1 MRRVQLPAASTV
13 PSFEVQLERDSSNE
27 KFILTIVNPR
37 AERLD
42 IKLSF
47 GTAGFS
53 DTTRESAYRKRI
65 NFEGTE
71 DGTYVLTVR
80 GEKKTITKNI
90 RLQTS
95 TQTSRSVS
103 W

>member
-53 DTTRESAYRKRI
+53 DTTPVNK
-65 NFEGTE
+65 
-71 DGTYVLTVR
+71 LTCR
-80 GEKKTITKNI
+80 CPTGYSHHGDEARHNE
-90 RLQTS
+90 
-95 TQTSRSVS
+95 
-103 W
+103 